1 MLSALVAGP
10 LLAGGTNVLTDEKSR
25 VSYALGLYVGH
36 SWQQQGVDV
45 DLDTFTRGV
54 KDLESGGTMLMSPQE
69 MRDTLT
75 AYQKE
80 MTAKQQQMREIE
92 GAKNKAAGEAF
103 LANNKNNSGVVA
115 LPDGLQYQVITT
127 GTGAIPTVADTVS
140 VNYSGK
146 LLDGTEF
153 DSSYKRGK
161 PATFPVTVQPVD
173 VGQGVEA
180 AGDAGLVADDE
191 DVPAVV
197 GGEADGVERGL
208 GPGQVAGEPQQG
220 GGQREGAPDAAAGA
234 ARATLRAA
242 AHQRH
247 HQGSLT
253 GGDEQGRKN
262 RSHQIRRPAEGAEAA
277 AINCFEHLRGCRVN
291 FSNV

>member
-161 PATFPVTVQPVD
+161 PATFPVTGVIRGWTEALTQMKVGSKWRLFIPSELAYGPSGRPGIPPDSVLIFEVELLSTQTPPQAQPAPPSAPPLTSDIIKVPSQAEMNKGAKIE
-173 VGQGVEA
+173 VIKS
-180 AGDAGLVADDE
+180 E
-191 DVPAVV
+191 DLQKA
-197 GGEADGVERGL
+197 
-208 GPGQVAGEPQQG
+208 QKQQ
-220 GGQREGAPDAAAGA
+220 Q
-234 ARATLRAA
+234 
-242 AHQRH
+242 
-247 HQGSLT
+247 
-253 GGDEQGRKN
+253 
-262 RSHQIRRPAEGAEAA
+262 
-277 AINCFEHLRGCRVN
+277 
-291 FSNV
+291 